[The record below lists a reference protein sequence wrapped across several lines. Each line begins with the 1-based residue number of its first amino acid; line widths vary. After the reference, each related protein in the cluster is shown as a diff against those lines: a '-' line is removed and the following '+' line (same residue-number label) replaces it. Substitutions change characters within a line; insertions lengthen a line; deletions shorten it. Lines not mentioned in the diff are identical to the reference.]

1 MDSSANK
8 GTDYEIKCKKAMNRQ
23 NEPHITKANDPA
35 FSKPAYVGGEGA
47 IDPPQV
53 GLTKREYFAAMAM
66 QGLLANRGAGDC
78 DGVCHVAVYHADEL
92 IRQLNPRHS

>member
-1 MDSSANK
+1 M
-8 GTDYEIKCKKAMNRQ
+8 
-23 NEPHITKANDPA
+23 TKANDPV
-35 FSKPAYVGGEGA
+35 FSSEKMSPNDGVFNH
-47 IDPPQV
+47 PPI

>member
-1 MDSSANK
+1 M
-8 GTDYEIKCKKAMNRQ
+8 
-23 NEPHITKANDPA
+23 TKANDPV
-35 FSKPAYVGGEGA
+35 FSSEKMSPNDGVFNH
-47 IDPPQV
+47 PPH